1 MKPLTVALA
10 LLLALIVV
18 RVPQASAQQSSSGNE
33 AELIQRLLTRIDQLE
48 KRVADLEAGK
58 PQVVPPASRV
68 VPLQPPADVNHADM
82 GHAAPAE
89 AAVEGPNLKI
99 AGFSDFNFSGSDQP
113 GTRSGFSEGQ
123 FILHLNSNLTP
134 KVSYM
139 GELSLTARTDAGTGI
154 PAATGFN
161 AEVERSIIRFEHSDY
176 LKV

>member
-89 AAVEGPNLKI
+89 AAGERPKFKI
-99 AGFSDFNFSGSDQP
+99 ARFSDFKFSGADQP
-113 GTRSGFSEGQ
+113 RNRSGFSGGPII
-123 FILHLNSNLTP
+123 FHLHPHLTP
-134 KVSYM
+134 K
-139 GELSLTARTDAGTGI
+139 
-154 PAATGFN
+154 
-161 AEVERSIIRFEHSDY
+161 
-176 LKV
+176 